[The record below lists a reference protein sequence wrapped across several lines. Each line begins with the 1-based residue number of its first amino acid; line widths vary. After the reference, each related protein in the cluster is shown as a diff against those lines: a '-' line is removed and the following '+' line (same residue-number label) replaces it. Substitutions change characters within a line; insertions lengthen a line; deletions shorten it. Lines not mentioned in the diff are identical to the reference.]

1 MPVPTEV
8 NQRFLAGDRTEQV
21 SFVVNDPVRIT
32 GGPHKDRKGAVISVA
47 TIEPETTY
55 LVEPGESPWG
65 DVQVSQSKLELI
77 E

>member
-1 MPVPTEV
+1 MPVPKEV
-8 NQRFLAGDRTEQV
+8 NDRFLAGDRTEQV
-21 SFVVNDPVRIT
+21 RFVINDPVRIT
-32 GGPHKDRKGAVISVA
+32 AGPHKDRKGAVISVFS
-47 TIEPETTY
+47 IEPETTF